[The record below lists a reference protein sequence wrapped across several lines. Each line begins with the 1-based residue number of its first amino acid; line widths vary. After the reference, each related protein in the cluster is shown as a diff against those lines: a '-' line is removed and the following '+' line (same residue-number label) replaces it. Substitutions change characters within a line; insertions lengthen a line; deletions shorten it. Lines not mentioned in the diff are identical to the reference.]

1 MKLPLSLLCLTALTV
16 VRPALADEP
25 KPAAPAPK
33 AEAPMIAQNDLTGWK
48 IVSEMTD
55 HGPVTVKDGVL
66 SLGEGKPMT
75 GVVYTGPKKL
85 PVDDYEVTFEAR
97 RVDGADFFAALT
109 FPVRDDKT
117 FATFILGGWG
127 GSLTGISCINF
138 QSADENEASGT
149 FNFEN
154 GKWYKI
160 RLEVSSK
167 RLVGHIDS
175 HDCFDVSIEDKKIS
189 LRFGDIE
196 YCKPFGFATYLTK
209 GEIRN
214 LQIKKAGEKSAEK
227 K

>member
-1 MKLPLSLLCLTALTV
+1 MKPPLALFCLTALTLA
-16 VRPALADEP
+16 RPALADEP
-25 KPAAPAPK
+25 KPAAPPPK
-33 AEAPMIAQNDLTGWK
+33 TDASMIAGNDLTGWK
-48 IVSEMTD
+48 IVEEMKD

-75 GVVYTGPKKL
+75 GVVYNGPKKL
-85 PVDDYEVTFEAR
+85 PVDNYEVSFEAR
-97 RVDGADFFAALT
+97 RVEGADFFASLT

-127 GSLTGISCINF
+127 GSLTGISCINY

-160 RLEVSSK
+160 RLQVSATK
-167 RLVGHIDS
+167 LTGFIDT
-175 HDCFDVSIEDKKIS
+175 HQCFDVSIEDKKIS

-214 LQIKKAGEKSAEK
+214 LQIKTTPAGK
-227 K
+227 